1 MPRRVVYA
9 TTRKVH
15 MTYSKEFWDTYHKQ
29 SGGEESK
36 KRHKRLILGGL
47 VAGLVATAS
56 IASCS
61 DNEQPTPTTAQ
72 TTTTIESTTT
82 TSTTTTTA
90 PETTVPPTIPVE
102 TFSFESSG
110 KKIECEV
117 STEPH
122 IVVRGE
128 SISKIVRQ
136 AQGENE
142 GVSTIIAGVIDY
154 NQAKGTIDNPSL
166 IFEGMQIYLL
176 NNCAAQPSMPDTL

>member
-9 TTRKVH
+9 TARKVY
-15 MTYSKEFWDTYHKQ
+15 MAYSKEFWDTYHKQ

-36 KRHKRLILGGL
+36 KRHIRLILGGL

-56 IASCS
+56 IASCN
-61 DNEQPTPTTAQ
+61 DNEQPTPTTAP

-82 TSTTTTTA
+82 TSTTTTTV
-90 PETTVPPTIPVE
+90 PETTVPPTVPVE
-102 TFSFESSG
+102 TFSFENSG

-142 GVSTIIAGVIDY
+142 GVSTIIAGVIDH
-154 NQAKGTIDNPSL
+154 NQAKGTIDNPNL